1 MLNFP
6 LYCIKFVLF
15 LPMCYI
21 SKMAEQKKKRKKKK
35 RKEETIR
42 CQFGRKRSKKETEN
56 NQEGERM
63 AQAKKDQTGYQI
75 TEAQFFLIRF
85 RNSDTVPLIEFVSQ

>member
-6 LYCIKFVLF
+6 LYCNKFVLF

-21 SKMAEQKKKRKKKK
+21 SKMAEQKKKKKKK

-42 CQFGRKRSKKETEN
+42 YQFGRKRSKKETEN
-56 NQEGERM
+56 NQEGERT
-63 AQAKKDQTGYQI
+63 AQAKKDQTGFQI
-75 TEAQFFLIRF
+75 TEAQFFFNKI
-85 RNSDTVPLIEFVSQ
+85 QKQ

>member
-6 LYCIKFVLF
+6 IIVLF
-15 LPMCYI
+15 LLMCYI
-21 SKMAEQKKKRKKKK
+21 SKMAEQKKKEK

-42 CQFGRKRSKKETEN
+42 YQFGRKRSKKETEN

-63 AQAKKDQTGYQI
+63 AQAEKDQTGFQI

-85 RNSDTVPLIEFVSQ
+85 RNSDTAPLTEFIIQ

>member
-21 SKMAEQKKKRKKKK
+21 SKMAEWKKKRKKKK

-42 CQFGRKRSKKETEN
+42 YQFGKVEKDPRRKQKITKKERGWPR
-56 NQEGERM
+56 Q
-63 AQAKKDQTGYQI
+63 KKIKLDI
-75 TEAQFFLIRF
+75 K
-85 RNSDTVPLIEFVSQ
+85 

>member
-21 SKMAEQKKKRKKKK
+21 SKMAEQEKK

-42 CQFGRKRSKKETEN
+42 YQFGRKRSKKEKEN

-75 TEAQFFLIRF
+75 TEAQFFF
-85 RNSDTVPLIEFVSQ
+85 

>member
-1 MLNFP
+1 MLNLP

-21 SKMAEQKKKRKKKK
+21 SKMAEWKKKRKKKK

-42 CQFGRKRSKKETEN
+42 YQFGRKRSKKEKEN

-75 TEAQFFLIRF
+75 TEAQFY
-85 RNSDTVPLIEFVSQ
+85 

>member
-6 LYCIKFVLF
+6 LNCIKFALFVL
-15 LPMCYI
+15 MYYI
-21 SKMAEQKKKRKKKK
+21 SKMAEQKKKRKKE

-42 CQFGRKRSKKETEN
+42 YQFGRKRSKKEKEN

-75 TEAQFFLIRF
+75 TEAQFF
-85 RNSDTVPLIEFVSQ
+85 

>member
-1 MLNFP
+1 
-6 LYCIKFVLF
+6 
-15 LPMCYI
+15 
-21 SKMAEQKKKRKKKK
+21 MAEQKKKRKKKK

-42 CQFGRKRSKKETEN
+42 YQFGRKRSKKEKEN

-85 RNSDTVPLIEFVSQ
+85 RNSDTVPLTEFVSQ

>member
-1 MLNFP
+1 M
-6 LYCIKFVLF
+6 
-15 LPMCYI
+15 
-21 SKMAEQKKKRKKKK
+21 KK

-42 CQFGRKRSKKETEN
+42 YQFGRKRSKKETEN

-75 TEAQFFLIRF
+75 TEAQFFFNKI
-85 RNSDTVPLIEFVSQ
+85 QKQ

>member
-6 LYCIKFVLF
+6 LNCIKFVLF
-15 LPMCYI
+15 VLMYYI
-21 SKMAEQKKKRKKKK
+21 SKMAEQKKKEK

-42 CQFGRKRSKKETEN
+42 YQFGRKRSKKEKEN

-75 TEAQFFLIRF
+75 TEAQFFSIRF
-85 RNSDTVPLIEFVSQ
+85 RTVIQLH